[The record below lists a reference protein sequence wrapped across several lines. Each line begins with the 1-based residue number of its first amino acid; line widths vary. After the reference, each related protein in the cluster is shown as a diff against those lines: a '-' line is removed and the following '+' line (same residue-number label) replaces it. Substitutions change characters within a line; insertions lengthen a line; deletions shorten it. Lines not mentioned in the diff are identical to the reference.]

1 MKLTHYLFLAILYLV
16 GTSHIVQAQVSII
29 DPTKQSNSDSI
40 ERFSQDFKYYY
51 QIRNDDTS
59 LLKDIYIITS
69 PFISSS
75 SGERAAISLRSE
87 KEAEDAMTK
96 SGPTADSTEESSVPE
111 ILASSLKAK
120 YGPFSLD
127 PKERMGIELNAQL
140 KEPGTYFGELSI
152 WAEGE
157 EKVHSLKVTLK
168 SDSSKGFSLTEPATS
183 RNVNG
188 ILVSNSKLNF
198 SVENDSKF
206 TQYLQLPSVK
216 NMVKVIAEDENIDPK
231 FKGISFVGEDG
242 NKLDTE
248 GFKLA
253 PGESRRIRM
262 EVDGLR
268 ASGKYTGTLRL
279 SSELGSSVKETN
291 FTLLVKHSWVMAS
304 LMILLGVFA
313 STYLK
318 NYLSK
323 IRPKLE
329 VNRGIGKV
337 EKSLKDLS
345 SKHGGDEADGKSKK
359 ILAFMN
365 SQLDTAKEAAESS
378 QNTEVQSI
386 LNVLRRKMAIFPEWK
401 EGVSLASDGQIAS
414 VIPADT
420 VNSLNAVEKLLLKD
434 KPEKLDF
441 DNAEISL
448 NSVESSLNALISQ
461 VPYLN
466 RLEKVERAFKD
477 AMKVENIDT
486 GKVET
491 LEAGKLGEI
500 KAAIESMDLQGAGR
514 MLAET
519 ERELAAL
526 VLAPMS
532 SRIEARIKA
541 FKSGLSSGKRPD
553 GKKTVKGDQEEIS
566 ASLTEMN
573 KELKRARQAIV
584 SGSSA
589 EAEEMM
595 EDIMG
600 KLDKMEG
607 KGSGLESTRNISMSR
622 EAMVLGNLD
631 APKAMETGLE
641 KLILKPGNYDVE
653 SIDRRIRNN
662 DIIVSVIIS
671 TVALIFGLSL
681 LWAND
686 QTWGSGMDYMTAL
699 LWGLGLHQVGSGS
712 VFGGLGSI
720 QNQLISGGPLPANE
734 GQADPVD
741 DEEAVEED

>member
-1 MKLTHYLFLAILYLV
+1 MKLTHYLLLAILYLV
-16 GTSHIVQAQVSII
+16 GTSHLANAQVSII
-29 DPTKQSNSDSI
+29 DPTKQSSSDSI
-40 ERFSQDFKYYY
+40 ERFSQEFKYYY
-51 QIRNDDTS
+51 QIRNDDDTV
-59 LLKDIYIITS
+59 LKNIYIITS
-69 PFISSS
+69 PFISSA
-75 SGERAAISLRSE
+75 SGERAAIHLLSE
-87 KEAEDAMTK
+87 KEANEEMAK
-96 SGPTADSTEESSVPE
+96 SGETSDSTAVSIPSIQEN
-111 ILASSLKAK
+111 SLKAK
-120 YGPFSLD
+120 YGPFRLEA
-127 PKERMGIELNAQL
+127 KERMGIQLNAQL

-157 EKVHSLKVTLK
+157 EKVHSLKVILK
-168 SDSSKGFSLTEPATS
+168 SDSSKGFSLSEPATS

-188 ILVSNSKLNF
+188 ILISNSKLNF

-242 NKLDTE
+242 KKLTEE

-262 EVDGLR
+262 EVDGLKS
-268 ASGKYTGTLRL
+268 SGKYTGTLRL
-279 SSELGSSVKETN
+279 SSELGSKVEETT

-304 LMILLGVFA
+304 LMILLGVIA

-329 VNRGIGKV
+329 VNKGIGKV

-345 SKHGGDEADGKSKK
+345 SKFGGDEADGKSKK
-359 ILAFMN
+359 ILSFMN
-365 SQLDTAKEAAESS
+365 TQLGSAKEAAESS

-386 LNVLRRKMAIFPEWK
+386 LNVLRRKIAIFPEWK
-401 EGVSLASDGQIAS
+401 EGVTLASDEQIIS

-420 VNSLNAVEKLLLKD
+420 VNSLNAVEKILLKD
-434 KPEKLDF
+434 KPEKMDF
-441 DNAEISL
+441 DSAEASL
-448 NSVESSLNALISQ
+448 SSVENRLNALISQ
-461 VPYLN
+461 VPYFN

-477 AMKVENIDT
+477 AMKVEGIDT

-491 LEAGKLGEI
+491 LEAAKMGEI
-500 KAAIESMDLQGAGR
+500 KTAIESMDLQGAGK

-532 SRIEARIKA
+532 TKIEARIKA

-553 GKKTVKGDQEEIS
+553 GKKTVKGDQEKIS
-566 ASLTEMN
+566 AGLTEMN
-573 KELKRARQAIV
+573 KELKKARQAII
-584 SGSSA
+584 SGSSS

-595 EDIMG
+595 EEITE

-607 KGSGLESTRNISMSR
+607 KGGGLESARNISMSR

-699 LWGLGLHQVGSGS
+699 LWGLGLHQVGSGG

-720 QNQLISGGPLPANE
+720 QNQLVSGGALNNNA
-734 GQADPVD
+734 GQQNPG
-741 DEEAVEED
+741 DEEPIEED